1 MELFFIWLSVVVVF
15 FLIEMMGVSYF
26 FFFSFSLGA
35 LVTAILSLYTC
46 NLVPQLLTF
55 LASSA
60 LFFVLLRVVFNPK
73 KYTKNIATN
82 VDRMVGM
89 RGIVIKSIAPGI
101 TGQVKVDGVIWSAHA
116 ITSEII
122 VEGVQVEIV
131 RVQGAHVIVKLITST
146 NTNIKE

>member
-15 FLIEMMGVSYF
+15 FLIEMLGVSYF

-35 LVTAILSLYTC
+35 FITALLSLYTC
-46 NLVPQLLTF
+46 NLFYQLLTF
-55 LASSA
+55 LSASA
-60 LFFVLLRVVFNPK
+60 LFFVLMRIVFSPARYNK
-73 KYTKNIATN
+73 GLITN
-82 VDRMVGM
+82 VDRIVGM

-116 ITSEII
+116 TTKEII

-131 RVQGAHVIVKLITST
+131 RVQGAHVIVKLVA
-146 NTNIKE
+146 

>member
-35 LVTAILSLYTC
+35 LCAALLSLYIP
-46 NLVPQLLTF
+46 NIFFQALTF
-55 LASSA
+55 LGASA
-60 LFFVLLRVVFNPK
+60 LFFVLLRVVFHPA
-73 KYTKNIATN
+73 KYNKGLATN
-82 VDRMVGM
+82 IDRIVGM

-131 RVQGAHVIVKLITST
+131 RVQGAHVIVKLITAI